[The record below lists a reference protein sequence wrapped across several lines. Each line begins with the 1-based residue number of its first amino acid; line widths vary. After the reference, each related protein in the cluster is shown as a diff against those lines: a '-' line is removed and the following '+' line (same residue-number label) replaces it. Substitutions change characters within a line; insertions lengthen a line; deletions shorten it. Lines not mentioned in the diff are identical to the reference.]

1 MKLYWSAHT
10 SAFQHQYEVV
20 YAQTRRSTRIAGQ
33 TNQANERY
41 MKIPKRLQPLVDDG
55 MVDEVLYQLMSG
67 KEAQVFVVRC
77 GDSVRCAKVYK
88 EAQKRS
94 FKQAVQ
100 YQEGRKVRNTRRA
113 RAMGK
118 KTRYGQKE
126 QEDAWLNAEVDA
138 LYRLAKA
145 GVRVPEPFGFVDGVL
160 LMEMIADEEGK
171 AAPRLDDVTLTPEQ
185 ARAYYSKVIAD
196 VVLMLTAGLI
206 HGDLSEFNVLVDASG
221 PVIIDLPQAVNAAGN
236 NSAEQMLERDVNNMR
251 RYFGRFAPE
260 LLNTDY
266 GKEIWALYQSG
277 DLHPGSRLTG
287 CFEHNTESANVDELM
302 EVIEA
307 AKEEEWERQ
316 ERMRDAEDGDD

>member
-1 MKLYWSAHT
+1 
-10 SAFQHQYEVV
+10 
-20 YAQTRRSTRIAGQ
+20 
-33 TNQANERY
+33 

-100 YQEGRKVRNTRRA
+100 YQEGRKVRNSRRA

-138 LYRLAKA
+138 LYRLTGA

-160 LMEMIADEEGK
+160 LMEMIADEDGKAAPRLFVDGVLLMEMIADEDGK

-185 ARAYYSKVIAD
+185 ARDYHSKVIAD
-196 VVLMLTAGLI
+196 VVRMLSAGLI
-206 HGDLSEFNVLVDASG
+206 HGDLSEFNVLVDATG
-221 PVIIDLPQAVNAAGN
+221 PVIIDLPQAVNASGN
-236 NSAEQMLERDVNNMR
+236 NSAERMLERDVDNMR

-266 GKEIWALYQSG
+266 GKEIWALYESG
-277 DLHPGSRLTG
+277 DLHPDSRLTG
-287 CFEHNTESANVDELM
+287 CFEHDTESADVDELM
-302 EVIEA
+302 AVIDA
-307 AKEEEWERQ
+307 AKEEERERL
-316 ERMRDAEDGDD
+316 ERLRDAEAGDD